1 MKLNTKTRELVKE
14 GTILKDDINT
24 FTVTT
29 VIELNRGKL
38 ITVRTADNRTI
49 YAMPLT
55 TYYGCE
61 IVLR

>member
-1 MKLNTKTRELVKE
+1 MKLSSKTRELVKV
-14 GTILKDDINT
+14 GTILQDSINT

-49 YAMPLT
+49 YAMPLS
-55 TYYGCE
+55 TYYGCN
-61 IVLR
+61 II